1 MPAGGAG
8 CKWLVPLVSSILLAV
23 TAIMLARLSPGS
35 FRYSAAAAAAH
46 HAASSS
52 PSPSASVLLSA
63 AKKQNQ
69 SSSGKNA
76 TTVAKASSSNMSS
89 TTTYRYRSPI
99 VVPARQQPHTATVV
113 VLHGLGDTGDGWAGS
128 APELAQALPYARFVF
143 PHAPDRPISLNFGM
157 KMPGWYDIK
166 SLEDIDQRED
176 REGILESRRYVLE
189 ELVGESSDG
198 ESGSNKSAAAR
209 TAVVG
214 FSQGGAI
221 ALACLRG
228 SKKLAGVVGMSTYVP
243 LRKEAP
249 VVSEANKGTPVLLCH
264 GDSDAVVSYSF
275 GVAASE
281 LLKEATEAPVELRT
295 YRGMAHSACPEEL
308 RDVAAFLKKVLPP
321 V

>member
-1 MPAGGAG
+1 MPPG
-8 CKWLVPLVSSILLAV
+8 CRCLALSSILLAV
-23 TAIMLARLSPGS
+23 AAIMLARLSPGS
-35 FRYSAAAAAAH
+35 LRYSAAAAAAA
-46 HAASSS
+46 AASSS
-52 PSPSASVLLSA
+52 SPPPSPLKRSANVSTKA
-63 AKKQNQ
+63 A
-69 SSSGKNA
+69 A
-76 TTVAKASSSNMSS
+76 NMSS
-89 TTTYRYRSPI
+89 PTLRYRSPI
-99 VVPARQQPHTATVV
+99 VIPARQQPHTATVI
-113 VLHGLGDTGDGWAGS
+113 VLHGLGDTGDGWAGA
-128 APELAQALPYARFVF
+128 APELAQALPHARFIF

-176 REGILESRRYVLE
+176 REGILESQRYVLE
-189 ELVGESSDG
+189 ELVGG
-198 ESGSNKSAAAR
+198 SGGDSPSR

-221 ALACLRG
+221 ALSCLRG

-249 VVSEANKGTPVLLCH
+249 IVADANKETPVLLCH
-264 GDSDAVVSYSF
+264 GDVDAVVSYSF
-275 GVAASE
+275 GISASE
-281 LLKEATEAPVELRT
+281 LLKEATTAPVEFKT